1 MATAEDIGDIMR
13 DEYPHLKPTIP
24 EIGRVVKFTEYCPDD
39 LYVTLDAIEKT
50 LSVNP
55 VTDQLTVDYKLAMVG
70 SEVVWQ
76 LSFAVSNRDKADS
89 YFSWEYADST

>member
-1 MATAEDIGDIMR
+1 MATAEDIRDIMR

-24 EIGRVVKFTEYCPDD
+24 EIGRIVKFPLYLPDE

-89 YFSWEYADST
+89 YFSWEYVDST